1 METPATEKTSTRADT
16 YSALLIGFAVLAVV
30 VLGYLFIADRFAFIT
45 LLVLLVTLGFILYY
59 FGFVK
64 IGTTKNELEITYY
77 TSPPAPEGA
86 ESKSTATGSATTF
99 STVMPVGSEVFYI
112 SDNVF
117 TYAEAPAV
125 CKAYDAELA
134 SYSQIEQAYNS
145 GAEWCGYGWT
155 QGGLALFP
163 TQQSTWDLLQKEQD
177 PKRRIECGRPGING
191 GFFEPENRFGVNCY
205 GKKPKEPAGG
215 IKKKGDPKLDKL
227 VEEIKGRI
235 DSIGVL
241 PFNDNDWSEYSHP
254 TIQKVIQA
262 PPKLQSSVGTIKQ
275 GVATTATGLFD
286 TVVSVVEDAGTSIL
300 NIVNGIT
307 Q

>member
-16 YSALLIGFAVLAVV
+16 YSAVLIGFVVLAVV
-30 VLGYLFIADRFAFIT
+30 VLGYLLIADRFAFIT

-64 IGTTKNELEITYY
+64 IGTSKNELEITYY

-86 ESKSTATGSATTF
+86 ESKSSATGTATTF
-99 STVMPVGSEVFYI
+99 STVMPVASEVFYI

-145 GAEWCGYGWT
+145 GAEWCGYGWS

-163 TQQSTWDLLQKEQD
+163 TQQSTWDMLQKEQD

-205 GKKPKEPAGG
+205 GKKPNEPAGG
-215 IKKKGDPKLDKL
+215 IKKKGDHKVDKL

-235 DSIGVL
+235 DTISIL
-241 PFNDNDWSEYSHP
+241 PFNDNEWSEYSNP
-254 TIQKVIQA
+254 TIQKVIQT
-262 PPKLQSSVGTIKQ
+262 PKLQSSVGTIKQ
-275 GVATTATGLFD
+275 GVTTTATGLFD
-286 TVVSVVEDAGTSIL
+286 TVVSLVEDAGTSIL